1 MGIGIANHVAQD
13 CRKGKGF
20 EPRLGKE
27 HRGGMAASSWGR
39 WNDVSN
45 CGADIQDNCRPWKT
59 LKGSKGKSQDTLGQY
74 VSHPSPCSIMSIP
87 VSKEEV
93 ARKLRL
99 DYESSEKD
107 HNAKVPD
114 AIGSL
119 FSTWSKDR
127 SYPASFKETAKLI
140 SICFRIKEVGIGV
153 RGSDRLYRM
162 VVFYG
167 YRPET
172 EDANR
177 KLVYTEADFGES
189 EVYKGIS
196 ISPLTRA
203 YFSEDSPYANIE
215 EATFNR
221 PTMLKGK
228 RKATEESIEGDY
240 FDTVIRDSEG
250 AMLGWIEYGGTSVG
264 KLPDVQSIKW
274 IELIA
279 STLGQFMSSSSGPPS

>member
-1 MGIGIANHVAQD
+1 M
-13 CRKGKGF
+13 
-20 EPRLGKE
+20 P
-27 HRGGMAASSWGR
+27 
-39 WNDVSN
+39 
-45 CGADIQDNCRPWKT
+45 
-59 LKGSKGKSQDTLGQY
+59 
-74 VSHPSPCSIMSIP
+74 IP
-87 VSKEEV
+87 VSREEV
-93 ARKLRL
+93 ARKLKL
-99 DYESSEKD
+99 DYQSSEKN
-107 HNAKVPD
+107 HTAIVMD

-119 FSTWSKDR
+119 FSTWSKDQ
-127 SYPASFKETAKLI
+127 SYLAILKEAAKLI
-140 SICFRIKEVGIGV
+140 SMCFGIKEVGIGV
-153 RGSDRLYRM
+153 RGLDRLYRM

-177 KLVYTEADFGES
+177 KLVYTEADFRDS
-189 EVYKGIS
+189 DVYKGIS

-221 PTMLKGK
+221 PKMLKGT

-240 FDTVIRDSEG
+240 FDTVIRDSGG
-250 AMLGWIEYGGTSVG
+250 AMLGWIEYGGTTVG

-279 STLGQFMSSSSGPPS
+279 SILGQFMSSSGGPPR